1 MSYFVL
7 VDLDIKDA
15 ERFRQYQVAVRP
27 MIEAAGGRYIVRGG
41 EKTVYEGDLQLH
53 RLVIFRWPNKAAFD
67 AFDSSEQYQELKA
80 LRLATTVSC
89 IVGVEGY
96 EDA

>member
-15 ERFRQYQVAVRP
+15 ERFRQYQVEVRP
-27 MIEAAGGRYIVRGG
+27 MIEAAGSRYLVRGG
-41 EKTVYEGDLQLH
+41 EQTAYEGDLQLH
-53 RLVIFRWPNKAAFD
+53 RLVIFRWPNKAAHD
-67 AFDSSEQYQELKA
+67 AFYNSEEYQELKE
-80 LRLATTVSC
+80 LRLATTVGS

-96 EDA
+96 EDC